1 MSAPRDAETLADAA
15 YLYYVEDMSQEQVA
29 KALATTRSNV
39 SRMLRAARQRGIVRF
54 QVVRPLNR
62 QRALESAIMEQFRV
76 TEAIVLAADA
86 AIDTLPQVGE
96 LAARWVTD
104 NVKDGMRLTLSWGRT
119 LNAMAGALKVDAAVD
134 VDVVQMGGDLQ
145 LDPQY
150 SGHELVREVAAR
162 LGGQYSYLH
171 APAILDTAEMVR
183 ELRSLRAIEAQ
194 LYKARTADLALVGV
208 GAYGQGFAA
217 QLLESAH
224 LTAEERAAFEGSPPA
239 GDILGRFFDS
249 AGGQLDTPLRERV
262 LALELE
268 EVRAIP
274 TVVGMAAGGSKGPG
288 IWGAL
293 RGGWVD
299 VLITDQAAAASAL
312 HLHREMTTS

>member
-15 YLYYVEDMSQEQVA
+15 YLYYVEDLSQEQVA

-39 SRMLRAARQRGIVRF
+39 SRMLRAAREQGIVRF

-62 QRALESAIMEQFRV
+62 QRALERAVMEHFPV
-76 TEAIVLAADA
+76 SEAIVLAADA
-86 AIDTLPQVGE
+86 AVDTLPQVGE
-96 LAARWVTD
+96 LAARWLTD

-119 LNAMAGALKVDAAVD
+119 LNAMAEALEVDEAFD

-162 LGGQYSYLH
+162 LGGRYSYLH
-171 APAILDTAEMVR
+171 APAILDTPDVVD
-183 ELRSLRAIEAQ
+183 ELRSLRGIDEELQ
-194 LYKARTADLALVGV
+194 KARSADLALVGI
-208 GAYGQGFAA
+208 GAYGHGFAA

-224 LTAEERAAFEGSPPA
+224 LTPDERAMFAAAPPA
-239 GDILGRFFDS
+239 GDILGRFFDQ
-249 AGGQLDTPLRERV
+249 AGEQLETPLRDRV
-262 LALELE
+262 LALELD

-274 TVVGMAAGGSKGPG
+274 TVVGMAAGADKGPG

-293 RGGWVD
+293 RGGWID

-312 HLHREMTTS
+312 HLHREMTK